1 MDLTDYKIL
10 SILQK
15 KARVPNVDVARQVEM
30 APSAVLER
38 IKKLEARGIIDG
50 YEVKLNPLHFN
61 QAMVVFLRIKPEK
74 PSEMADTCQ
83 KLSRIEQIQEV
94 HHLAG
99 EDCILVKLRTTDTG
113 TLQQILQER
122 IFPID
127 NVEQVHTMI
136 SLSTEK
142 ETGKIVLPEKPYN
155 VNDAQHENDA

>member
-1 MDLTDYKIL
+1 MDFTDYKIL

-15 KARVPNVDVARQVEM
+15 KARIPNVDVARQVEM

-50 YEVKLNPLHFN
+50 YEVKLNPLHFK
-61 QAMVVFLRIKPEK
+61 QAMVVFLRIKP
-74 PSEMADTCQ
+74 DTPAGIGDICG
-83 KLSRIEQIQEV
+83 KLCRIEQAQEV

-99 EDCILVKLRTTDTG
+99 EDCILVKLRTADTG

-155 VNDAQHENDA
+155 VNDTLHQNDA